1 MSTPEALFVT
11 VLGMGVVFFGLI
23 LTIGF
28 INIFNRLA
36 KHVKWEGGH
45 GHDAPPVAAA
55 KEAHLSTIESARPQ
69 VAAKQ
74 SAAPPVP
81 EILAVIS
88 TVLEIEQRLNRGLGN
103 QRLTI
108 RR

>member
-11 VLGMGVVFFGLI
+11 VLGMGVVFFGLV

-28 INIFNRLA
+28 INVFNRLA

-45 GHDAPPVAAA
+45 GHDAAPQPEAKKSEAPATIAQPKSAA
-55 KEAHLSTIESARPQ
+55 KKPAD
-69 VAAKQ
+69 
-74 SAAPPVP
+74 PPTS

-88 TVLEIEQRLNRGLGN
+88 AAIEIEQRLYRGLGN

>member
-1 MSTPEALFVT
+1 MDTFEALFVT
-11 VLGMGVVFFGLI
+11 ILGMGVVFFGLV

-28 INIFNRLA
+28 INVFNRAA
-36 KHVKWEGGH
+36 KRVKWEGGH
-45 GHDAPPVAAA
+45 DHDTAPAPEAKKAEPATAVTSPKAVA
-55 KEAHLSTIESARPQ
+55 K
-69 VAAKQ
+69 
-74 SAAPPVP
+74 PPAVPPTP

-88 TVLEIEQRLNRGLGN
+88 AAIEIEYRLYQGIGN